1 MGEQPS
7 KNYGSIKSVT
17 DGRNE
22 RDLPSPR
29 LIGGHPNKGK
39 TTVTISPS
47 TSPSPSP
54 PRDPAPSSSSSHK
67 RRSTSKDD
75 PHHCLDNYSTDPNCI
90 TDRARS
96 PCPTRLDA
104 FTCLAE
110 VELQRP
116 YEGPRDRG
124 ERSEGQCCMWS
135 SISSGI
141 DSEDAVL
148 FRDPQRRR
156 FTGANA

>member
-7 KNYGSIKSVT
+7 KKHGSARSIT
-17 DGRNE
+17 DGRNG
-22 RDLPSPR
+22 RDLPSRR
-29 LIGGHPNKGK
+29 LGGGHPKKGK

-54 PRDPAPSSSSSHK
+54 PRDPAPSSSSSRK

-104 FTCLAE
+104 TTCLRE
-110 VELQRP
+110 VELHDLPGEP
-116 YEGPRDRG
+116 YA
-124 ERSEGQCCMWS
+124 ERLDGQCCMWS